1 MNQCKHISPK
11 KKKKYY
17 YFSIDVALIT
27 FILMCPFLCV
37 CVRERGRERERD
49 LNSEKWGFEQWKLGG
64 ANWAT
69 ALMPL
74 AWNLKGSF

>member
-11 KKKKYY
+11 KKKLLFFYWCGTNHIH
-17 YFSIDVALIT
+17 FNVS
-27 FILMCPFLCV
+27 FPLCV
-37 CVRERGRERERD
+37 WERERERERERD